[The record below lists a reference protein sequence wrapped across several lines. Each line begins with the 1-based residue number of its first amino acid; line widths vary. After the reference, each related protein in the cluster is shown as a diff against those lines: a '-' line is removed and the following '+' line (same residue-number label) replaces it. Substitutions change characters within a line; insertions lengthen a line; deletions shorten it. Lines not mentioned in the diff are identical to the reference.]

1 VHDVRWGPRT
11 SVTLPIVVS
20 DTDHREVSASIS
32 ILCEV
37 YGARSGIMTD
47 LSPKTFVLRCQ
58 NRYIKAPHFHIPN
71 LITDAI
77 KSYELTA

>member
-1 VHDVRWGPRT
+1 MHDVRWGPRT
-11 SVTLPIVVS
+11 SVALPIVVS
-20 DTDHREVSASIS
+20 DTDHREASIS

-37 YGARSGIMTD
+37 YGAKSGIVTD

-58 NRYIKAPHFHIPN
+58 NRYIKAPYFYLPN

-77 KSYELTA
+77 